1 MGSDGSSNSFFDKV
15 KDDLDKLYE
24 DFKKTRI
31 YSTIVAVT
39 GTIVSF
45 ILNILHVISIPSLWI
60 ILIIILL
67 AYFAYRYYRKKKY
80 EKDKKAL
87 EDKAMYNNKKWIQ

>member
-1 MGSDGSSNSFFDKV
+1 MIVWVIFGIQVLILIISG
-15 KDDLDKLYE
+15 L
-24 DFKKTRI
+24 KK
-31 YSTIVAVT
+31 
-39 GTIVSF
+39 GFLKNLVSF
-45 ILNILHVISIPSLWI
+45 ILNILNVISIPSLWI